1 MMLKFINQCLRQ
13 THDDAMDKN
22 NNVSFEGIDKLYHQY
37 HNPFYQIRCDTSG
50 KAIMSVF
57 IFKLP
62 LFQV

>member
-1 MMLKFINQCLRQ
+1 
-13 THDDAMDKN
+13 MDKN